1 MNLIELNR
9 ALRQLRLGGIAT
21 VLEMRLHQAQV
32 EAMAPIDFISCLV
45 SDELT
50 RRGDRLLE
58 RRRKQARFRDPQ
70 KTLDN
75 FDFNFNKKMNRSLV
89 FDLATAAFIARHE
102 DGFFS
107 VHPAAA
113 KAIWRK
119 PSGWPPSNKAIACS
133 TTRPTPYSRNS
144 LMPPS
149 TAPAKNTSS
158 HWLPCPY

>member
-75 FDFNFNKKMNRSLV
+75 FDFNFKKKM
-89 FDLATAAFIARHE
+89 IAVWSSIWPPLPSSPAMKTR
-102 DGFFS
+102 FFS
-107 VHPAAA
+107 VHPAVA
-113 KAIWRK
+113 KAI
-119 PSGWPPSNKAIACS
+119 
-133 TTRPTPYSRNS
+133 
-144 LMPPS
+144 
-149 TAPAKNTSS
+149 
-158 HWLPCPY
+158 